1 MIALSELVS
10 RFGGEI
16 RGDAAGTSIGAVN
29 TLLRA
34 GPTDIAFYADRRYAG
49 DLAATRA
56 GAVILTPHDAGAFTG
71 RAWLHANPHLC
82 FAHVAALLH
91 TSPVIAGIHATASV
105 ADSANISA
113 SAQIGALAIIEPG
126 AEIGPGCVI
135 GAGAYVGSNARIG
148 AGTILHPRASVMHD
162 CVIGERCVLHPGAVV
177 GSDGFGFAR
186 DGAAWIRVPQLGRV
200 LLGDDVEIGA
210 NTTVDRGAL
219 DDTVIARGVKLDN
232 LIQIAHNVRIGEQTA
247 IAAMVGVSG
256 STTIGARCTFGG
268 QAGVAGHL
276 HIADDVHVT
285 GTSLVSGDIRQA
297 GDYSSAISAGEA
309 AAWRRN
315 AARLRNLDELAAR
328 LKKLETGTQIDDC
341 TNDGNERSKPQRK
354 L

>member
-16 RGDAAGTSIGAVN
+16 RGDAAGTSVGAVN

-34 GPTDIAFYADRRYAG
+34 GPTDIAFYADRRHAD

-56 GAVILTPHDAGAFTG
+56 GTVILAPRDADAFTG
-71 RAWLHANPHLC
+71 LAWLHDNPHLC

-91 TSPVIAGIHATASV
+91 TPPLIAGIHATASI
-105 ADSANISA
+105 AKGANISA
-113 SAQIGALAIIEPG
+113 SAQVGALAIIEAG
-126 AEIGPGCVI
+126 SEIGPGCVI
-135 GAGAYVGSNARIG
+135 GAGAYVGRNARIG
-148 AGTILHPRASVMHD
+148 AGTVLHPRASVMHD

-177 GSDGFGFAR
+177 GSEGFGFAR
-186 DGAAWIRVPQLGRV
+186 DGAAWVRVPQLGRV
-200 LLGDDVEIGA
+200 LIGDDVEVGA

-219 DDTVIARGVKLDN
+219 DDTVIERGVKLDN
-232 LIQIAHNVRIGEQTA
+232 LIQIAHNVRIGEHTA
-247 IAAMVGVSG
+247 MAAMVGVSG

-276 HIADDVHVT
+276 DITDDVHVT
-285 GTSLVSGDIRQA
+285 GTSLISGDIRQA
-297 GDYSSAISAGEA
+297 GVYSSAISAGEA
-309 AAWRRN
+309 AVWRRN

-328 LKKLETGTQIDDC
+328 LKKLESDTHTDD
-341 TNDGNERSKPQRK
+341 GKARRK
-354 L
+354 S